1 MPEPPSPSS
10 LFPEPSTST
19 SSSSHD
25 PEPASPAPTEIAY
38 DLSHMEQFPEDQMDS
53 LLAAGIK
60 VRDFALE
67 PTPNALKA
75 PEVFDPV
82 PHLIALDWH
91 LRNPHNNYG
100 LLSGKSLFRLVKM
113 GWVELADLRGKMH
126 PRDDAA
132 LAFYNDLPDERR
144 YPFVVPSGQE
154 IPTPSQRVRLR
165 RQSGLPTRWDDYA
178 DREFFGYNPTGFS
191 DDEGEGEAPRHPEPE
206 PEPEL
211 EFQYPTPSVP
221 AETASASASV
231 TVEAEEVA
239 VEEPKPKRRK
249 GKGTTKA
256 RGRAKPKPLRREC
269 SRPEV

>member
-1 MPEPPSPSS
+1 
-10 LFPEPSTST
+10 
-19 SSSSHD
+19 
-25 PEPASPAPTEIAY
+25 
-38 DLSHMEQFPEDQMDS
+38 MERSPEDQMDN
-53 LLAAGIK
+53 LLAVGIK

-126 PRDDAA
+126 TRDDAA

-144 YPFVVPSGQE
+144 YPFVVPPDQE

-165 RQSGLPTRWDDYA
+165 RQAGLPTRWDDYA
-178 DREFFGYNPTGFS
+178 DRKFFGYDPTGFS
-191 DDEGEGEAPRHPEPE
+191 DDEGEGETPPHPEPE
-206 PEPEL
+206 PEPEP
-211 EFQYPTPSVP
+211 EFHYPLTLPRP
-221 AETASASASV
+221 AETASASAPGM
-231 TVEAEEVA
+231 VEAEEVA
-239 VEEPKPKRRK
+239 VEAAVEEPRPKRRK
-249 GKGTTKA
+249 VKGTIKA
-256 RGRAKPKPLRREC
+256 RGRPKAKPLRREC